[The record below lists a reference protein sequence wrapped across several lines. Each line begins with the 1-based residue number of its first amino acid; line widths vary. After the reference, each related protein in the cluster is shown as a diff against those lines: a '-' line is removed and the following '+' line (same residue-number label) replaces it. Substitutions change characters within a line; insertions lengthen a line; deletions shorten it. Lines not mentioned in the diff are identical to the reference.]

1 MIVSKT
7 RGNPVDVAAA
17 MRQAGTNVIEQARA
31 KFDADIASYREGV
44 RRMVENDGTLPPD
57 EADVL
62 LKACRDLDIP
72 VERMEQ
78 DVVTLIR
85 HGRVVVKIADT
96 QARNLK
102 RGEHAQQLEQALA
115 VERQHWGVVRVDC
128 DQRLKAAGATVDAAQ
143 LAYEKAS
150 RIPDERVHEQQA
162 EQKQLEEMALYLFGP
177 VEPEQLRRIVR
188 PAPAA
193 GIHPWK

>member
-1 MIVSKT
+1 MIASKT

-17 MRQAGTNVIEQARA
+17 MRQVGTNVMEQARA

-78 DVVTLIR
+78 DVVTVIR

-96 QARNLK
+96 HARNLK
-102 RGEHAQQLEQALA
+102 RAEHAQQLEQVLA
-115 VERQHWGVVRVDC
+115 GERQQWGVVRVDC
-128 DQRLKAAGATVDAAQ
+128 EQRLKAAGAKVDAAQ
-143 LAYEKAS
+143 LAYEKVS
-150 RIPDERVHEQQA
+150 RIPDERINEQQA
-162 EQKQLEEMALYLFGP
+162 EQKQLEEMALHLFGP

-188 PAPAA
+188 PAAAA